1 MDETAVGQ
9 VRRFN
14 RTVTQRVGALQDH
27 FLGRDR
33 PLGEARLLWEIGPDG
48 RDLRSLR
55 ADLGL
60 DSGYLSRLLRSLET
74 AGLITVSS
82 TDADRRVRIARPTA
96 KGVKERRALDRRA
109 DEVAALL
116 LEPLTAK
123 QQARL
128 VAAMSDVELLLRVG
142 MIEIAES
149 DPTQPD
155 AQFCLQSYFAELDS
169 RFDADFDVAQ
179 SISPSVTDLQPPDGL
194 LVVARLG
201 AEPVG
206 CGALRFRRDA
216 VCDLKRMWVA
226 RSARGMGLGRR
237 LLEDLETR
245 AVKHGAR
252 LLHLET
258 NQSLTEAIA
267 LYRSAGFVEV
277 AAFNDEH
284 YADHWFEKLIG

>member
-1 MDETAVGQ
+1 MDETIGQ

-48 RDLRSLR
+48 RDVRSLR

-60 DSGYLSRLLRSLET
+60 DSGYLSRLLRSLEA
-74 AGLITVSS
+74 AGLVTVSS
-82 TDADRRVRIARPTA
+82 TEPDRRVRIARLTA
-96 KGVKERRALDRRA
+96 KGVEERRALDQRA
-109 DEVAALL
+109 DEVAELL

-128 VAAMSDVELLLRVG
+128 VAAMSDVELLLRAG
-142 MIEIAES
+142 MIEIAET
-149 DPTQPD
+149 DPTHPD
-155 AQFCLQSYFAELDS
+155 AQYCLQSYFAELDH
-169 RFDADFDVAQ
+169 RFEAGFDVAQ
-179 SISPSVTDLQPPDGL
+179 SISPTVADLQPPNGL

-201 AEPVG
+201 SDPVG
-206 CGALRFRRDA
+206 SGALRFRGDG
-216 VCDLKRMWVA
+216 VCDVKRMWVV

-237 LLEDLETR
+237 LLEDLESR
-245 AVKHGAR
+245 AVEHGAR
-252 LLHLET
+252 VLHLET
-258 NQSLTEAIA
+258 NQSLREAIT

-277 AAFNDEH
+277 AAFNDER
-284 YADHWFEKLIG
+284 YADHWFEKQIG

>member
-1 MDETAVGQ
+1 MDESTVGR

-48 RDLRSLR
+48 RDVRSLR

-74 AGLITVSS
+74 AGLVTVSS
-82 TDADRRVRIARPTA
+82 AESDRRVRTARPTV
-96 KGVKERRALDRRA
+96 KGVKERRALDQRA
-109 DEVAALL
+109 DEVAELL

-128 VAAMSDVELLLRVG
+128 VAAMTDVERLLRAG
-142 MIEIAES
+142 MIEIAETE
-149 DPTQPD
+149 PTHPD
-155 AQFCLQSYFAELDS
+155 AQFCLQSYFAELDH
-169 RFDADFDVAQ
+169 RFDAGFDVAH
-179 SISPSVTDLQPPDGL
+179 SISPNVEDLQPPDGL

-206 CGALRFRRDA
+206 CGGLRFRGDE
-216 VCDLKRMWVA
+216 VCDVKRMWVA
-226 RSARGMGLGRR
+226 KSTRGMGLGRR
-237 LLEDLETR
+237 LLEELETH
-245 AVKHGAR
+245 AVEHGAR
-252 LLHLET
+252 VLHLET

-277 AAFNDEH
+277 AAFNDES